1 MSSGAHMHAAA
12 FGWAATTAGL
22 MSSYS
27 AALAN
32 RSASQQ
38 VAALLS

>member
-1 MSSGAHMHAAA
+1 MHAAS

-32 RSASQQ
+32 ANARLRLAAAS
-38 VAALLS
+38 S

>member
-1 MSSGAHMHAAA
+1 MHSAA

-22 MSSYS
+22 MNSYS

-32 RSASQQ
+32 SSAQHRL
-38 VAALLS
+38 AALNS